1 MQALQPRIKPTSGT
15 ARSRVSNRSRI
26 LPGVD
31 GRSATARRFRDICRS
46 YELEAGDNVTEV
58 ERDPIRQAAGLV
70 VRGEQMQAALIRGE
84 PVNND
89 ELVRIS
95 STAKR
100 LLETIR
106 AKADK
111 RKPSGPD
118 LLPGARDRY
127 HEGKEDDGGP
137 DPPRAPGA
145 RRQVRPAGGQD
156 GGIALGG
163 VIPDITPGGGYN
175 NYSPQ
180 RPGSVP
186 QSRAQERSLLGGRL
200 FGEQGEI

>member
-1 MQALQPRIKPTSGT
+1 MQALQPRIKPTSAT
-15 ARSRVSNRSRI
+15 VRSRVSNRSRI

-46 YELEAGDNVTEV
+46 YELEAGGDVSEV
-58 ERDPIRQAAGLV
+58 ERDLIRQAAGLV

-111 RKPSGPD
+111 RKPARPTFSEYIASVASA
-118 LLPGARDRY
+118 GADSP
-127 HEGKEDDGGP
+127 ETE
-137 DPPRAPGA
+137 
-145 RRQVRPAGGQD
+145 AG
-156 GGIALGG
+156 
-163 VIPDITPGGGYN
+163 
-175 NYSPQ
+175 
-180 RPGSVP
+180 
-186 QSRAQERSLLGGRL
+186 
-200 FGEQGEI
+200 

>member
-1 MQALQPRIKPTSGT
+1 MQALKPRIEPTSPT
-15 ARSRVSNRSRI
+15 TRSRVSNRSRI

-31 GRSATARRFRDICRS
+31 GRSALARRFRDICRS
-46 YELEAGDNVTEV
+46 YELEAGGEVSEV
-58 ERDPIRQAAGLV
+58 ERDLIRQAAGLV

-111 RKPSGPD
+111 RQPAR
-118 LLPGARDRY
+118 GASLQAYLATAYPAKRDA
-127 HEGKEDDGGP
+127 E
-137 DPPRAPGA
+137 
-145 RRQVRPAGGQD
+145 PAEEPELAD
-156 GGIALGG
+156 
-163 VIPDITPGGGYN
+163 
-175 NYSPQ
+175 
-180 RPGSVP
+180 
-186 QSRAQERSLLGGRL
+186 E
-200 FGEQGEI
+200 